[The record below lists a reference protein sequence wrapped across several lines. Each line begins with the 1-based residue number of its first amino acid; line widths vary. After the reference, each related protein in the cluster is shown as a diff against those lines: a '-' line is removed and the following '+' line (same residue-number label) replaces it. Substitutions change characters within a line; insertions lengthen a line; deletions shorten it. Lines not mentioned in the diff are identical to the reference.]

1 MQLSTAIEEAKKE
14 AESLHVTVLV
24 VESSRGLNE
33 WPYFPCRKDWME
45 GYGHSQGYRVVAEAY
60 PNGKVWRAK

>member
-1 MQLSTAIEEAKKE
+1 MTLATAIEEAKNE

-24 VESSRGLNE
+24 VESPKGAD

-45 GYGHSQGYRVVAEAY
+45 GFGHSQGYRVVAEAY
-60 PNGKVWRAK
+60 PNGRVWRGK